1 MDELETYVVN
11 GSEITLD
18 ERLLTL
24 NGSMRASTVNNGQ
37 LVISAYRPTADDEV
51 CMSIYRSSQT
61 HHVWTNYPLSCT
73 QLTVIR
79 DVRKGGMGSWPP
91 NGCMIVHNEQ
101 YYSVRRGHP
110 ECRK

>member
-18 ERLLTL
+18 ERLL

-51 CMSIYRSSQT
+51 CMSIYRSS
-61 HHVWTNYPLSCT
+61 HDSSCM
-73 QLTVIR
+73 
-79 DVRKGGMGSWPP
+79 D
-91 NGCMIVHNEQ
+91 
-101 YYSVRRGHP
+101 
-110 ECRK
+110 